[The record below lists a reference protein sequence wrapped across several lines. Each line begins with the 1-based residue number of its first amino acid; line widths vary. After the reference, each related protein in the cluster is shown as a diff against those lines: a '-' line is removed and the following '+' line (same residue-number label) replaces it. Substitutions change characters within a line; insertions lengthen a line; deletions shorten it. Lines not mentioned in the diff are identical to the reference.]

1 MLYDALIIAGFIVA
15 WLLLAPCSPISLW
28 RRGSCAW
35 KPKPPVDGPPP
46 KP

>member
-28 RRGSCAW
+28 RRGSCGW
-35 KPKPPVDGPPP
+35 KPKPPTDQPPP